1 MQRHFYATTDDL
13 LPVFEL
19 VEKKYLLAY
28 ARTGLFHEE
37 LQASF
42 PKGSTLPTLAK
53 PGTAENAVTGPAYLV
68 TEREIAV
75 RSRVVQQLDGSRNY
89 AVDQLLNPDSIVIQH
104 GGLCASN
111 VLISGRIST
120 VSNTPSALRMQR
132 AFTAAMS
139 KSFTRVKA
147 YWVGPQAMILMQDGA
162 RLTSDVR
169 SPKEYDLTPD

>member
-1 MQRHFYATTDDL
+1 MQRNFYATTDDL

-19 VEKKYLLAY
+19 VEKKHLVAY
-28 ARTGLFHEE
+28 TKTGLFHEE
-37 LQASF
+37 FQTSF

-53 PGTAENAVTGPAYLV
+53 PVNVESAVTGPAYLV

-75 RSRVVQQLDGSRNY
+75 RSREVHQLDGSRKY
-89 AVDQLLNPDSIVIQH
+89 AIDQLLNPDSIVIEH

-111 VLISGRIST
+111 VLISGRVAT
-120 VSNTPSALRMQR
+120 VSNTPAALRIQR

-147 YWVGPQAMILMQDGA
+147 YWVGPQAMILLQKGA